1 MSEQRTPHSLQDE
14 APVRKIDP
22 SEPEARDEGP
32 RLIPLE
38 ERRREQRP
46 FEPDRR
52 YIDLADTA
60 MKRPVPTRGRAAE
73 KNQRK
78 GGTK

>member
-1 MSEQRTPHSLQDE
+1 MSEQRSPHPSQDE
-14 APVRKIDP
+14 PPVRKIDP

-52 YIDLADTA
+52 YIDLAAAA
-60 MKRPVPTRGRAAE
+60 MKRPASARGRAAE

-78 GGTK
+78 DGTK